1 MMHDH
6 QYVSL
11 FGVEGLKISDYKK
24 NILRPS
30 TLLLSADGQG
40 PAADLK
46 SLNLS
51 AKESSKIDV
60 EYRDISEGSEIPDS
74 CATKS

>member
-1 MMHDH
+1 MDSKMMHDH

-24 NILRPS
+24 NIHRPS
-30 TLLLSADGQG
+30 TLLLSPDAQG

-46 SLNLS
+46 SFDLS
-51 AKESSKIDV
+51 VKESLKID
-60 EYRDISEGSEIPDS
+60 EE
-74 CATKS
+74 